1 MIRIGKATK
10 LVNSSTGD
18 VEIRMCLL
26 RQKKYNAAESIFY
39 VLILLK
45 PRNVEVIQFSL

>member
-1 MIRIGKATK
+1 MIRIGNYTK
-10 LVNSSTGD
+10 LVNSSTRD